1 VATIDVGDILPDF
14 GFTVTSNSTGALT
27 APTSFAV
34 VLTAPDATTPS
45 VTVVN
50 SSTGVYAVTYVAT
63 MAGRYRAVGTAV
75 GNGCDGV
82 SVLEWNVSAVSPS
95 SVIGLEDAK
104 TFLRVFSS
112 DTDDEIRAMLEAV
125 SDVCERFTR
134 KTWRR
139 QTFVETYT
147 VGDDTDVIRL
157 RHSPVVSVTTVV
169 ENGVTL
175 TASDY
180 TLDGRQGWLKR
191 GSSLAYVDWQC
202 GFQGTTV
209 TYVAG
214 PAGGVVPP
222 NILQGCRLLAQHMW
236 ETQRG
241 GGLPRQAGADGEY
254 DPRLGF
260 YVPNRVRQAW
270 GEPRIL
276 VR

>member
-1 VATIDVGDILPDF
+1 MTNIGDILPNF

-27 APTSFAV
+27 APTTFAV

-75 GNGCDGV
+75 GNSCDGV

-95 SVIGLEDAK
+95 TIIGLDDVK
-104 TFLRVFSS
+104 SFLKVYSTDS
-112 DTDDEIRAMLEAV
+112 DSELDAMLEAV

-157 RHSPVVSVTTVV
+157 HHAPVVSVTTVV
-169 ENGVTL
+169 EDSTTV
-175 TASDY
+175 ASTGY
-180 TLDGRQGWLKR
+180 TLDGRLGWLKR
-191 GSSLAYVDWQC
+191 GTSLIEQNWLP
-202 GFQGTTV
+202 GFQNVTV

-214 PAGGVVPP
+214 PSGGVVPA

-241 GGLPRQAGADGEY
+241 GGLPRQAGTDGEY